1 MHLTDYTLGIP
12 QRLDTGVN
20 SVVTA
25 KTSTALRQR
34 KRAQRCDSDGA
45 DSNVTALTVT
55 TLERNSGGNDSAEIT
70 MCTSM

>member
-12 QRLDTGVN
+12 QRLDTDVN
-20 SVVTA
+20 SVMRA

-45 DSNVTALTVT
+45 DSYVTVLTVT
-55 TLERNSGGNDSAEIT
+55 ALERNSGGNDSAEIT
-70 MCTSM
+70 MCTLM